1 MNSGIFYN
9 GYHLQKVKDCNR
21 FQRNASQDIY
31 VPMEGQIC
39 SGRLANG
46 TYENYDVLC
55 HICHAYKRN
64 DYKKLHSTLSQ
75 DIMSLMK
82 LVIIL

>member
-1 MNSGIFYN
+1 
-9 GYHLQKVKDCNR
+9 
-21 FQRNASQDIY
+21 
-31 VPMEGQIC
+31 MEGQIC

-55 HICHAYKRN
+55 HICHAYKHN